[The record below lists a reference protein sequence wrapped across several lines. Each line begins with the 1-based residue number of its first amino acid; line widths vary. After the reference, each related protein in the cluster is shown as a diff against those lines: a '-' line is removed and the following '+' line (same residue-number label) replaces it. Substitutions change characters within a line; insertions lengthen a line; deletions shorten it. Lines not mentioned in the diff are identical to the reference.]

1 MTDSILTDR
10 CKQRLASHTPTE
22 TLESLREQLL
32 NEQMRRA
39 AILKRRMSGDMS
51 DIELAFE
58 ADKTHAN
65 KRGFE

>member
-1 MTDSILTDR
+1 MSILTDR
-10 CKQRLASHTPTE
+10 CRERLATHTPAE
-22 TLESLREQLL
+22 TLESMREQLL

-39 AILKRRMSGDMS
+39 ATLKKRMSGDMS

-58 ADKTHAN
+58 ADTTHAN

>member
-1 MTDSILTDR
+1 MSILTDR
-10 CKQRLASHTPTE
+10 CRERLATHTPAE

-39 AILKRRMSGDMS
+39 DALKKRMGGDMS